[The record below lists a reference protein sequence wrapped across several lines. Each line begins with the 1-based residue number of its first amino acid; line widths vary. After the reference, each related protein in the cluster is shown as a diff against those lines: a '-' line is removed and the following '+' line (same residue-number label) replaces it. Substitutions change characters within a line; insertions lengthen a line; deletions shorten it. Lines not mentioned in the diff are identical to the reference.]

1 MAQAM
6 KAAVVRQ
13 FGAPLTIE
21 EVAVPTPQPGQI
33 VVKYEATG
41 VCHTDLHAANGDW
54 PVKPSPPFIPG
65 HEGVGFVSAV
75 GAGVKRVKEGDRVG
89 VPWLHSACGYCPHCR
104 TGWETLCATQSNT
117 GYSVNGTF
125 AEYGLADPDFV
136 GSLPNGL
143 EFGPAAPVL
152 CAGVTVYKGL
162 KETEV
167 RPGEWVAI
175 SGIGGL
181 GHMAVQYAKAMGMHV
196 VAADIFDDKLA
207 LAKQL
212 GADIT
217 VNGKGKDAVE
227 QVIKATGGV
236 HGALVTAV
244 SPAAMEQAFGF
255 LRSRGTMALV
265 GLPPGMISVPVF
277 ETVLKRIT
285 VRGSIVGTR
294 QDLEE
299 SLQFAAEG
307 KVAPHFSWD
316 SLENINEIFRRME
329 AGKIDGRIVMSLQ

>member
-1 MAQAM
+1 M
-6 KAAVVRQ
+6 
-13 FGAPLTIE
+13 
-21 EVAVPTPQPGQI
+21 
-33 VVKYEATG
+33 
-41 VCHTDLHAANGDW
+41 
-54 PVKPSPPFIPG
+54 
-65 HEGVGFVSAV
+65 
-75 GAGVKRVKEGDRVG
+75 
-89 VPWLHSACGYCPHCR
+89 R
-104 TGWETLCATQSNT
+104 T
-117 GYSVNGTF
+117 YI
-125 AEYGLADPDFV
+125 
-136 GSLPNGL
+136 
-143 EFGPAAPVL
+143 

-167 RPGEWVAI
+167 RPGEWVAV

-217 VNGKGKDAVE
+217 VNGKAKDAVE

-265 GLPPGMISVPVF
+265 GLPPGMISVSVF

-285 VRGSIVGTR
+285 LRGSIVGTR

-316 SLENINEIFRRME
+316 SLENINEIFHRME
-329 AGKIDGRIVMSLQ
+329 AGKIDGRIVMPVPCSHASWPFMPWPAASERLATVNATPRVTAATAMPPR